1 MALDRLTQITSSGIT
16 SGITLPSMNVSGVL
30 TATSVDTPKFDTNDS
45 GVVVAGIIT
54 ATTFQGGTFV
64 GNGAGLVGVT
74 ASGSGV
80 NISNNDSIVGVAGTI
95 NFGSGIDVSP
105 VSAGV
110 VTTTVSSLTV
120 GTGATINGTTNTI
133 TALTNAEE
141 RLRITSQG
149 RLGIG
154 TINPDTL
161 LSINGSTS
169 TQKLITLSSGT
180 SKRNNYIGVESSD
193 NLAIGADEDNEGN
206 DSSIRF
212 RVDGSERVRI
222 TSDGNVG
229 IGTDDPTDHLQIL
242 HTNGKGLTFKTTE
255 NHYAQITGDSNRTG
269 SDDHLLAI
277 EGHWN
282 GTPVAEI
289 AFKTGDDTSN
299 KDNGEIIFRT
309 SSQNNLNGS
318 ERLRIDS
325 SGRLLVGATS
335 ARTDFATTPRVQF
348 EGGDFPTTSISLAR
362 NSNDS
367 GRPTFFFGKSRGTT
381 NGATTIVQDDDALG
395 AIEFRGADGDQ
406 LLRAALITGSVD
418 GTPGNDDMPGRLVF
432 STNSGGTTATE
443 RLRITKDGAFGLGG
457 ENYGTSGQ
465 IIKSNGSSAAPT
477 WQNLYSFM
485 FYGEQNTPHSV
496 DNTEY
501 TAIRNLGTRDFYVG
515 DSSIAVFSESDGTLT
530 IGASGAG
537 YWFLSMGAGVDDVQA
552 NDYTQC
558 VIGKNGTG
566 TDRGTVISSYSRG
579 WNSGGANQIVNANTS
594 CMVNLS
600 ANDVVRFYVYHQE
613 GTTENT
619 EQNRTFAMGYR
630 IG

>member
-318 ERLRIDS
+318 ERLRITS
-325 SGRLLVGATS
+325 SGITS
-335 ARTDFATTPRVQF
+335 V
-348 EGGDFPTTSISLAR
+348 
-362 NSNDS
+362 
-367 GRPTFFFGKSRGTT
+367 
-381 NGATTIVQDDDALG
+381 
-395 AIEFRGADGDQ
+395 
-406 LLRAALITGSVD
+406 TGSVAIND
-418 GTPGNDDMPGRLVF
+418 QFLPTHGTFANRNVVQNGDMVVSQRAASISVSDNNNEGYAVTGTNVGRLIILF
-432 STNSGGTTATE
+432 GSLLMLIGGLI
-443 RLRITKDGAFGLGG
+443 LR
-457 ENYGTSGQ
+457 
-465 IIKSNGSSAAPT
+465 
-477 WQNLYSFM
+477 
-485 FYGEQNTPHSV
+485 
-496 DNTEY
+496 
-501 TAIRNLGTRDFYVG
+501 R
-515 DSSIAVFSESDGTLT
+515 
-530 IGASGAG
+530 
-537 YWFLSMGAGVDDVQA
+537 
-552 NDYTQC
+552 
-558 VIGKNGTG
+558 
-566 TDRGTVISSYSRG
+566 
-579 WNSGGANQIVNANTS
+579 
-594 CMVNLS
+594 
-600 ANDVVRFYVYHQE
+600 
-613 GTTENT
+613 
-619 EQNRTFAMGYR
+619 GYR
-630 IG
+630 Y